1 MINFAAGI
9 NVLYTMINRTIIR
22 IKILQIVYAYYQKNN
37 KDLALAENEL
47 MFSIQ
52 KSYDL
57 YHYLLL
63 LITLLTDA
71 EQKRLD
77 KQKNRLLATETER
90 NPNMRLADN
99 RLAEKLNRNAQLQK
113 FAREKGTFWNNEDVL
128 FLRPCLNKILQSD
141 IYREYLESDD
151 TYESDQNFWIRI
163 FKQLI
168 LKDDELNDVLEDQ
181 SVYWN
186 DDLDIVG
193 AFVLKTIRR
202 LTEKSSS
209 DQVLYPL
216 FKDAEDKNFAMQLLH
231 HSILDEEENSRRITS
246 QIKNWDIER
255 LAQTDL
261 YILQIALAELC
272 HFPLI
277 PISVTLNEYID
288 LARYYSTP
296 KSPVFING
304 TLDAIVKE
312 LKNEKLLFKN

>member
-1 MINFAAGI
+1 
-9 NVLYTMINRTIIR
+9 MINRTIIR

-37 KDLALAENEL
+37 NDLALAENEL

-77 KQKNRLLATETER
+77 KLKNKFLATETER
-90 NPNMRLADN
+90 NPNLRLADN
-99 RLAEKLNRNAQLQK
+99 RLAELLNRNEQLQK
-113 FAREKGTFWNNEDVL
+113 FARERGTFWNNEDSHFVRSL
-128 FLRPCLNKILQSD
+128 LNKILQSD
-141 IYREYLESDD
+141 IYKEYLEADD
-151 TYESDQNFWIRI
+151 TYESDTNFWYKI
-163 FKQLI
+163 FKHII
-168 LKDDELNDVLEDQ
+168 LKEDELNELLEDQ

-186 DDLDIVG
+186 DDLDIIG

-202 LTEKSSS
+202 FPVETSSTTA
-209 DQVLYPL
+209 LYPL
-216 FKDAEDKNFAMQLLH
+216 FKDLEDKNFAIQLLN
-231 HSILDEEENSRRITS
+231 HSIVDEGENSSRITN
-246 QIKNWDIER
+246 QTNNWEIER
-255 LAQTDL
+255 LAQMDL
-261 YILQIALAELC
+261 YILQIALAELRN
-272 HFPLI
+272 FPSI
-277 PISVTLNEYID
+277 PINVSLNEYID

-304 TLDAIVKE
+304 ILDAIVKE

>member
-1 MINFAAGI
+1 
-9 NVLYTMINRTIIR
+9 MINRTIIR
-22 IKILQIVYAYYQKNN
+22 IKILQIVYAYYQKNST
-37 KDLALAENEL
+37 DLALAENEL

-77 KQKNRLLATETER
+77 KQKNRLLATDAER
-90 NPNMRLADN
+90 NPNLRLANN
-99 RLAEKLNRNAQLQK
+99 RVAEQLNRNAQLQK
-113 FAREKGTFWNNEDVL
+113 FAREKGTFWNNEDVR
-128 FLRPCLNKILQSD
+128 FVRSILNKILQSD
-141 IYREYLESDD
+141 IYEEYLESDD
-151 TYESDQNFWIRI
+151 TYESDQNFWNMV
-163 FKQLI
+163 FKQII
-168 LKDDELNDVLEDQ
+168 LKEDELNEILEDQ

-186 DDLDIVG
+186 DDLDIIG
-193 AFVLKTIRR
+193 SFVLKTIRR
-202 LTEKSSS
+202 LTDEPSSA
-209 DQVLYPL
+209 QALYPL
-216 FKDAEDKNFAMQLLH
+216 FKDVEDKNFAIQLLH
-231 HSILDEEENSRRITS
+231 HSILEEEENSRRITN

-255 LAQTDL
+255 LAQIDL

-272 HFPLI
+272 NFPLI

-312 LKNEKLLFKN
+312 LKNEKILFKS